1 MLNFVLGRSGTG
13 KTTYI
18 KNTLSNLANSGNNKL
33 MMIVPDQ
40 SSFETEKS
48 FLDLLGEKL
57 CRNVKVFGFSRLCD
71 YIFAETGNFRS
82 NPIDEGTRKIIMSM
96 AIEQVSDV
104 LELFSKQKG
113 SVLDL
118 MVHSYKE
125 CSKCNISPDMLYS
138 TAELI
143 EQETLSKKLKETS
156 YVLKAYDAIIANTY
170 IDPCEN
176 LTKAVEILTE
186 HNLFDGYTIAIDSF
200 SGFTAQQYSML
211 ECLLKQSKDFYASLT
226 VDTDETVPSP
236 AFKTTF
242 ETKTRIF
249 NLAQKLGIET
259 APYILLEDNH
269 RIKSNDLL
277 HLEQSIYNNNSTQYT
292 DIPENLSLIKAI
304 DMNDE
309 AVYVSNKVKE
319 LVIDKGYRYKDI
331 AVIAHDST
339 QYAKHISSAFIK
351 NNIPCFMDYPE
362 DIYIKPVIRLV
373 CSCFDA
379 VIGNFEREDVLSILK
394 TQLTNNSIEE
404 ISIFENYLFKWNIN
418 YAKLKSEFTLNPS
431 GFSDKLTDEDKEQ
444 LAICEKVRKS
454 VIEPLVSFKEK
465 TKDVNGSEISKA
477 LYDLL
482 LKLNVPECLDKLY
495 DELEKEGDF
504 SLAQQ
509 QVKLWNVVI
518 KSIDKMNAVL
528 DNRTISLKRYY
539 ELLSLQFE
547 NEQISDIPQSFD
559 SVRFGDAQRIR
570 LDDAKVVFILGVNEN
585 VFPPIPK
592 IAGVFTEIER
602 RILSNAELPFQDSME
617 DISNHEKFLAYSSL
631 SSASEKLFVL
641 CHTSDNKGEAVNPS
655 DIYLELLK
663 IYPNIKIIETETI
676 PLADKIWS
684 NATAFEYCAKNYN
697 DLSATVANLKEYFS
711 DKENYNSKL
720 ETISN
725 ELKNKPITIK
735 NLQNAEKLFG
745 KDMFLS
751 ASQIDKY
758 SQCAFS
764 YFCNYGLRI
773 KERRPAKIDALEFG
787 TITHYFFEKFLS
799 MYSSAEL
806 KELSVDVIK
815 EDIDKIYLAY
825 ANENLG
831 GLENKSQEF
840 INLFERMKE
849 NSFELI
855 QHLIKELSQSD
866 FKPVD
871 YELNIGNDIPYY
883 TLNLSTGQTIT
894 IRGSVDRVDVMEKNG
909 NKYIRVVDYKTGPK
923 EFSLCDIIY
932 GLNLQMLI
940 YLHAIEKNG
949 TKRYGD
955 NIIPAGVL
963 YMPSKPS
970 TITVEVGATE
980 DKIDKKIEESFKMN
994 GIVLNDITVVEGMDK
1009 TGKGTFIPASV
1020 KSGLPYST
1028 KSLATLEEIGFL
1040 FNKIDQIITKMA
1052 ENLYNGDVSAVPI
1065 KGKYQNGCQYCQ
1077 YSSVCN
1083 YKEKESKYRFADNL
1097 KAKDVLANLKEEF
1110 NKEVD

>member
-13 KTTYI
+13 KTTYL
-18 KNTLSNLANSGNNKL
+18 KNMLSKLAKDGNNKL

-71 YIFAETGNFRS
+71 YIFAETGNLRN

-125 CSKCNISPDMLYS
+125 CSKCNITPEMLYN
-138 TAELI
+138 TAQLI
-143 EQETLSKKLKETS
+143 DQDTLSKKLKETS
-156 YVLKAYDAIIANTY
+156 YVLNAYEAIIANTY

-176 LTKAVEILTE
+176 LTKAVKILYE
-186 HNLFDGYTIAIDSF
+186 NNLFEGYTIAVDSF
-200 SGFTAQQYSML
+200 SGFTAQQYRML
-211 ECLLKQSKDFYASLT
+211 ECLLKQSKDFYISLT

-242 ETKTRIF
+242 ETKNRIF
-249 NLAQKLGIET
+249 QLAQKLGVKT
-259 APYILLEDNH
+259 AQYTLLEENY
-269 RIKSNDLL
+269 RIKSKDLQ
-277 HLEQSIYNNNSTQYT
+277 HLEQNIYSTTNSEYKVAPN
-292 DIPENLSLIKAI
+292 DLSLVKAI
-304 DMNDE
+304 DINDE
-309 AVYVSNKVKE
+309 ALYVSNKIKE
-319 LVIDKGYRYKDI
+319 LIVNNGYRYKDI
-331 AVIAHDST
+331 AVICHDSA
-339 QYAKHISSAFIK
+339 QYAQYISSAFAK

-373 CSCFDA
+373 CSCFNA
-379 VIGNFEREDVLSILK
+379 ILGNFEREDILSILK
-394 TQLTNNSIEE
+394 TQLTDNSVEE

-418 YAKLKSEFTLNPS
+418 YSKLKSEFKLNPS
-431 GFSDKLTDEDKEQ
+431 GFSNDFSEEDKSQ
-444 LAICEKVRKS
+444 LAICEKVRKA

-465 TKDVNGSEISKA
+465 TKDTNGAEISKA
-477 LYDLL
+477 LYELL
-482 LKLNVPECLDKLY
+482 LDLKVPECLDILY
-495 DELEKEGDF
+495 DELENIGDF

-509 QVKLWNVVI
+509 QVKLWNIVI
-518 KSIDKMNAVL
+518 KSIDKMNTVL
-528 DNRTISLKRYY
+528 DNSTIALKRYF

-559 SVRFGDAQRIR
+559 NVRFGDAQRIR
-570 LDDAKVVFILGVNEN
+570 LDDAKVVFIMGVNEN

-592 IAGVFTEIER
+592 IAGVFTEVER
-602 RILSNAELPFQDSME
+602 RILNNVELPFQDSME
-617 DISNHEKFLAYSSL
+617 DISNHEKFLAYSCL

-641 CHTSDNKGEAVNPS
+641 CHTTDFKGEAVNPS
-655 DIYLELLK
+655 EIYLEILK
-663 IYPNIKIIETETI
+663 IFPPIKIIETETLPI
-676 PLADKIWS
+676 SDKIWC
-684 NATAFEYCAKNYN
+684 NASAFEYCAKNYKEA
-697 DLSATVANLKEYFS
+697 DSFVAELKEYFS
-711 DKENYNSKL
+711 NNEKYKSKL
-720 ETISN
+720 NTISN
-725 ELKNKPITIK
+725 ELQNKPIVLK
-735 NLQNAEKLFG
+735 NLNNAEKLFG
-745 KDMFLS
+745 KDMYLS
-751 ASQIDKY
+751 ASQVDQYNK
-758 SQCAFS
+758 CAFS
-764 YFCNYGLRI
+764 YFCTYGLRI

-787 TITHYFFEKFLS
+787 TITHYFFEHFLS
-799 MYSSAEL
+799 MHKNSALE
-806 KELSVDVIK
+806 KFSVDAIK
-815 EDIDKIYLAY
+815 EDIDTIYLSY

-840 INLFERMKE
+840 LNLFERMKE

-855 QHLIKELSQSD
+855 LHLIKELSQSD
-866 FKPVD
+866 FKPTD
-871 YELNIGNDIPYY
+871 YELNIGEDIPNY
-883 TLNLSTGQTIT
+883 TLDLPSGHKIV
-894 IRGSVDRVDVMEKNG
+894 IRGSVDRVDLMEKDG
-909 NKYIRVVDYKTGPK
+909 KKYIRVVDYKTGPK
-923 EFSLCDIIY
+923 EFALCDVLY

-949 TKRYGD
+949 SQRYGD
-955 NIIPAGVL
+955 NIVPSGVL
-963 YMPSKPS
+963 YVPSKPS
-970 TITVEVGATE
+970 TITVEVGSSE
-980 DKIDKKIEESFKMN
+980 EKVNKKIDEGFRMN
-994 GIVLNDITVVEGMDK
+994 GIILNDITVVEGMDK
-1009 TGKGTFIPASV
+1009 TGSGKFIPASV

-1052 ENLYNGDVSAVPI
+1052 DNLYSGDVSAVPI
-1065 KGKYQNGCQYCQ
+1065 KGKYHNGCQYCP

-1083 YKEKESKYRFADNL
+1083 YKDKESKYRFADNL
-1097 KAKDVLANLKEEF
+1097 KAKEVLAKLKEEF